1 MDTINKNNF
10 VKNIFQVENEE
21 LINKILKMAQERVF
35 KTNDIIQNIGEKQTR
50 VYLIYQGLARSF
62 YLDINGND
70 ITKMF
75 MKENDFCIGESLF
88 ENAASRQGVE
98 AIEEMQTLEFDAR
111 ELKRLLLSDKH
122 LIDLYIRYLENSLI
136 YKMQRES
143 SFQIMNATERYLR
156 FQKDYKDIENRVN
169 QSYIASY
176 LGIAP
181 ESLSRIKRTIKEEN

>member
-1 MDTINKNNF
+1 METINKRDLIRA
-10 VKNIFQVENEE
+10 VFQIENEE
-21 LINKILKMAQERVF
+21 LIGKISEIAQEKSF
-35 KTNDIIQNIGEKQTR
+35 ETNDLIQNIGEKQTQ
-50 VYLIYQGLARSF
+50 VYLIYKGLARSF

-75 MKENDFCIGESLF
+75 MKENDFCVGESLF
-88 ENAASRQGVE
+88 ENEASIQGVE
-98 AIEEMQTLEFDAR
+98 ALENMKALKFDS
-111 ELKRLLLSDKH
+111 EKLKSILLSDKA
-122 LIDLYIRYLENSLI
+122 LTNLYIGYLEKNLI

-143 SFQIMNATERYLR
+143 SFQIMSATERYLR

-181 ESLSRIKRTIKEEN
+181 ESLSRIKRTIKEEI

>member
-1 MDTINKNNF
+1 METINKNDLIRHVF
-10 VKNIFQVENEE
+10 KVKNEE
-21 LINKILKMAQERVF
+21 LINEILKITQEKHF
-35 KTNDIIQNIGEKQTR
+35 KANDIIQNIGEKQTK
-50 VYLIYQGLARSF
+50 VYLISKGVARSF

-75 MKENDFCIGESLF
+75 MKENDFCVGESLF
-88 ENAASRQGVE
+88 ENETSIQGVE
-98 AIEEMQTLEFDAR
+98 ALKDMATLRFDAE
-111 ELKRLLLSDKH
+111 ELKKIFLQDKN
-122 LIDLYIRYLENSLI
+122 LTNLYIGYLEKNLI

-143 SFQIMNATERYLR
+143 SFQIMSATERYLR

>member
-1 MDTINKNNF
+1 M
-10 VKNIFQVENEE
+10 
-21 LINKILKMAQERVF
+21 
-35 KTNDIIQNIGEKQTR
+35 QNIGEKQTE
-50 VYLIYQGLARSF
+50 VYLLYKGLARSY

-75 MKENDFCIGESLF
+75 MKENDFCVGESLF
-88 ENAASRQGVE
+88 ENEPSIQGVE
-98 AIEEMQTLEFDAR
+98 ALEDMKTLKFDAK
-111 ELKRLLLSDKH
+111 ELKRLLLSDKY
-122 LIDLYIRYLENSLI
+122 LTDLYMRYLENSLI
-136 YKMQRES
+136 YKMKRES
-143 SFQIMNATERYLR
+143 SFQIMSATERYLR

>member
-1 MDTINKNNF
+1 METINKSDLIRA
-10 VKNIFQVENEE
+10 VFQIENEE
-21 LINKILKMAQERVF
+21 LISKISEIAQEKSF
-35 KTNDIIQNIGEKQTR
+35 ETNDLIQNIGEKQTQ
-50 VYLIYQGLARSF
+50 VYLIYKGLARSF

-75 MKENDFCIGESLF
+75 MKENDFCVGESLF
-88 ENAASRQGVE
+88 ENESSIQGVE
-98 AIEEMQTLEFDAR
+98 ALENMKALKFDSQK
-111 ELKRLLLSDKH
+111 LKSILLSDKA
-122 LIDLYIRYLENSLI
+122 LTNLYIGYLEKNLI

-143 SFQIMNATERYLR
+143 SFQIMSATERYLR

-181 ESLSRIKRTIKEEN
+181 ESLSRIKRTIKEEI

>member
-1 MDTINKNNF
+1 METINKINLI
-10 VKNIFQVENEE
+10 KNIFQIEKEE
-21 LINKILKMAQERVF
+21 LINQILKIAQEKSV
-35 KTNDIIQNIGEKQTR
+35 KTNEIIQNIGRKQTQ
-50 VYLIYQGLARSF
+50 VYLIYKGLARSF

-75 MKENDFCIGESLF
+75 MKENDFCVGESLF
-88 ENAASRQGVE
+88 ENEVSIQGVE
-98 AIEEMQTLEFDAR
+98 ALEDMETLEFDAR
-111 ELKRLLLSDKH
+111 ELKRLLLLDKD
-122 LIDLYIRYLENSLI
+122 LTNLYISYLENSLI

-143 SFQIMNATERYLR
+143 SFQIMSATERYLR

-181 ESLSRIKRTIKEEN
+181 ESLSRIKRTIKEEK